1 MGEAVIR
8 AASVRRPHRPASA
21 DGGAM
26 LAPLFALAVA
36 ALAAIPFA
44 YSVLVSLAPADR
56 AFAAGLPV
64 AFRWQNYLAVWQSAP
79 FLRYFL
85 NSVIVAGSATI
96 GTVIT
101 AILAAYVFARAEFRG
116 RDLLFGL
123 VMGTMMIPGHVTLIP
138 NYLTMARLGLI
149 DSYGGLILPFLASG
163 FATFLLRQHF
173 RAIPREL
180 DEAARMDG
188 AGSWLILW
196 RVIVPL
202 SRPAIA
208 TAALYQFVTEWNA
221 YLWPLIA
228 TDSESMR
235 TVQLGL
241 AKLFLASGSD
251 RLVDWPVVLAA
262 SVTVL
267 LPTLIAFLVAQ
278 RQLIHGNA
286 VAALR

>member
-1 MGEAVIR
+1 MSKAE
-8 AASVRRPHRPASA
+8 RPASEPR
-21 DGGAM
+21 GGLGLLGPA
-26 LAPLFALAVA
+26 FALGVA
-36 ALAAIPFA
+36 GLTALPFL
-44 YSVLVSLAPADR
+44 YSVMVSLAPSDR
-56 AFAAGLPV
+56 AFAGALPV
-64 AFRWQNYLAVWQSAP
+64 GFQWQNYLAVWKSAP

-85 NSVIVAGSATI
+85 NSLVVSGATTG
-96 GTVIT
+96 GTVAT
-101 AILAAYVFARAEFRG
+101 AILAAYVFARLEFRG
-116 RDLLFGL
+116 RGLLFAA
-123 VMGTMMIPGHVTLIP
+123 VVATMMIPGHVTLIP

-149 DSYGGLILPFLASG
+149 DSYAALILPFLASG

-173 RAIPREL
+173 RAVPREL
-180 DEAARMDG
+180 DEAARIDG
-188 AGSWLILW
+188 AGSWHILW

-208 TAALYQFVTEWNA
+208 TVALYQFVTEWNA

-241 AKLFLASGSD
+241 ARLYLASGSD

-262 SVTVL
+262 SVIVL

-278 RQLIHGNA
+278 RQLLQGNA
-286 VAALR
+286 VGALK